1 MRYLIDTD
9 WLIDYL
15 KGKSVAGQLLDAL
28 AREGIAISLITY
40 GEIMEG
46 IYYGKNPI
54 QQEQSFRDFLRIA
67 PVLPLTTS
75 SMERFAAIR
84 GALRAQG
91 QLIGDADI
99 LIAAT
104 ALDNDLSLVTQ
115 NLNHFQRIPKLT
127 LYREP

>member
-46 IYYGKNPI
+46 IYYGKN
-54 QQEQSFRDFLRIA
+54 SD
-67 PVLPLTTS
+67 TT
-75 SMERFAAIR
+75 RAIV
-84 GALRAQG
+84 
-91 QLIGDADI
+91 
-99 LIAAT
+99 
-104 ALDNDLSLVTQ
+104 S
-115 NLNHFQRIPKLT
+115 
-127 LYREP
+127 